1 MDWNDLRYLLA
12 VHEGGSLAAAARKLR
27 VDAATVG
34 RRLAALERSVGVRLL
49 EKAPGGMRL
58 TVAGEQAVQAARHI
72 DETATTL
79 ERQLAGADVQVSG
92 SVRVTAPETVVSHVL
107 APHLPAWH
115 ERHPALRLELLA
127 ATQVLNLS
135 RREADV
141 AVRLFRPQEPTTL
154 TVRKLGELSLALYG
168 SRTYVRR
175 HGRPRLDALREHV
188 LLGYDET
195 LAQTPEQ
202 QWLERAGDGA
212 LFALRS
218 NSRYALLEAARNG
231 LGLTVLP
238 CYLADGVPGLVRL
251 SRVDDLPRR
260 EVWLAVHPDLQHA
273 SRVRAAIDL
282 LVEVFQQ
289 EGARL
294 RGERTG

>member
-34 RRLAALERSVGVRLL
+34 RRLAALERAVGVRLL

-58 TVAGEQAVQAARHI
+58 TSAGEQAVEAARHI
-72 DETATTL
+72 DDTATTL
-79 ERQLAGADVQVSG
+79 ERRLAGAEVQVSG
-92 SVRVTAPETVVSHVL
+92 LVRVTAPETVVTHVL
-107 APHLPAWH
+107 APHLPAWR
-115 ERHPALRLELLA
+115 ERHPVLRLELLA

-135 RREADV
+135 RREADL
-141 AVRLFRPQEPTTL
+141 AVRLFRPQEPAL
-154 TVRKLGELSLALYG
+154 TVRKLGDLAFALYG
-168 SRTYVRR
+168 SKGYVRG
-175 HGRPRLDALREHV
+175 HGRPKLEALREHV
-188 LLGYDET
+188 LLGYDDS

-202 QWLERAGDGA
+202 QWLERTGAGA

-218 NSRYALLEAARNG
+218 NSRYVLMEAARKG

-238 CYLADGVPGLVRL
+238 CYLAEGVPDLVRL
-251 SRVDDLPRR
+251 CPVDAVPTR
-260 EVWLAVHPDLQHA
+260 EAWLVVHPDLQHA

-282 LVEVFQQ
+282 LVESF
-289 EGARL
+289 EREAPRL
-294 RGERTG
+294 RGERT

>member
-12 VHEGGSLAAAARKLR
+12 VHEGGSFAAAARGLR

-34 RRLAALERSVGVRLL
+34 RRLAALERAVGVRLL

-58 TVAGEQAVQAARHI
+58 TAAGEQAVEAARHI
-72 DETATTL
+72 DDTATTL

-92 SVRVTAPETVVSHVL
+92 SVRITAPETVVSHVL
-107 APHLPAWH
+107 APHLPDWR

-135 RREADV
+135 RREADL
-141 AVRLFRPQEPTTL
+141 AVRLFRPQEPAL

-168 SRTYVRR
+168 SKAYVRR
-175 HGRPRLDALREHV
+175 HGRPKLESLREHV
-188 LLGYDET
+188 LLGYDDA

-218 NSRYALLEAARNG
+218 NSRYVLLEAARRG

-238 CYLADGVPGLVRL
+238 CYFADGVTDLVRL
-251 SRVDDLPRR
+251 SPVEALPTR
-260 EVWLAVHPDLQHA
+260 EAWLVVHPDLQHA

-282 LVEVFQQ
+282 LVEAFGR
-289 EGARL
+289 EASRL
-294 RGERTG
+294 RGERP

>member
-12 VHEGGSLAAAARKLR
+12 VYEGGSLAAAARKLR

-58 TVAGEQAVQAARHI
+58 TVSGEQAVQAARHI

-107 APHLPAWH
+107 APHLPAWR
-115 ERHPALRLELLA
+115 ERYPALRLELLA

-141 AVRLFRPQEPTTL
+141 AVRLFRPQEPTL
-154 TVRKLGELSLALYG
+154 VVRKLGELSFALYG
-168 SRTYVRR
+168 SRAYVRQ
-175 HGRPRLDALREHV
+175 HGRPRLEALREHV
-188 LLGYDET
+188 LLGYDDS
-195 LAQTPEQ
+195 LAQTPEK

-212 LFALRS
+212 LFVLRS
-218 NSRYALLEAARNG
+218 NSRYALLEAARKG

-238 CYLADGVPGLVRL
+238 CYLADGVSGLVRL
-251 SRVDDLPRR
+251 SRLDDLPRR
-260 EVWLAVHPDLQHA
+260 EAWLAVHPDLQHA
-273 SRVRAAIDL
+273 PRVRATIDL
-282 LVEVFQQ
+282 LVEVFQR

-294 RGERTG
+294 RGERPR